1 MSEIKS
7 KIRKIPPKNVI
18 IVDDEPTKPTNPC
31 KSCGHAPRAKKAI
44 DETKPS
50 KCRLCGDE
58 YTVKTNHVKSDR
70 HVTIKYLLDKV
81 LSADAD
87 RLNQLKQTV

>member
-1 MSEIKS
+1 MSEIKP
-7 KIRKIPPKNVI
+7 KIKKIPPKNVT
-18 IVDDEPTKPTNPC
+18 IVNDEPTKPTKPC
-31 KSCGHAPRAKKAI
+31 KSCGHVTRAKKVA
-44 DETKPS
+44 DEQKPS

-58 YTVKTNHVKSDR
+58 YTIKTNHVKSDR